1 MRSLEGSRRRVE
13 QPERL
18 RVSDQQQEQEQRQ
31 HQCQRQCQCQCQ
43 EQELQDL
50 RAGQLP
56 PMANERKQSSPK
68 VELTKLSHELIEEC
82 KRSQEDSLLSRH
94 LRHELEKLPRDS
106 RRELVRKQRNGC
118 APLFIACKRGA
129 VVIAEYLI
137 TICEADIE
145 QRGHFEVPE
154 DNSFHYVS
162 PLWAA
167 VVSGKLSMV
176 KYLVRIGCDIN
187 ATSDSGSTPVRS
199 ACYMTHVDI
208 VKFLVENGADIKRPN
223 INGGTCLINSVQSVQ
238 LCLYLVRKGADINA
252 RDIQDKTALHYAI
265 QEHRLDTTRMLIE
278 QGADPYAKSR
288 YGDDALRTACLKGA
302 HQIFDFLKKELSYTA
317 GRLAEAHELMGS
329 TFLDE
334 HNESRVCILHW
345 RMAHH
350 IRAAYSPYIEKKP
363 QVPLRSAYE
372 NAVEFSTLEELDNIA
387 TDMDAMR
394 TQSLLICERVLGL
407 THKDMLF
414 RLTFRGAS
422 YADSLQLQRCI
433 DLWRF
438 LLEVRV
444 SNWSI
449 LHFETCFAAQALV
462 RLMLDLHVQNSS
474 HIRSDARARFV
485 HQDNVLPRF
494 EDVLGVF
501 RTLSESAI
509 VVKHLLLLRPVFR
522 RQQENYDRVMRCLAH
537 LIYLLIN
544 TVHTEEQNKLIY
556 QAIHETVVVGNL
568 RSASTAD
575 TLLHLCA
582 SRLNVIK
589 SGYITDDNFADK
601 TVFPNA
607 DVIKLLIQCG
617 VDVNIKNEA
626 KSTPLHVACQPY
638 NYDNEIVHLLLKCGA
653 DIDQPNRADKRP
665 YELIA
670 SNPTSTIPLLN
681 FVTLQCLAATV
692 ISKNR
697 IPYHNQL
704 HTQLEKFVRN
714 HEP

>member
-1 MRSLEGSRRRVE
+1 MRSLEGSRRQVE
-13 QPERL
+13 QLQLVLEAKDQ
-18 RVSDQQQEQEQRQ
+18 DQQRNIRQEQVQP
-31 HQCQRQCQCQCQ
+31 
-43 EQELQDL
+43 
-50 RAGQLP
+50 LP
-56 PMANERKQSSPK
+56 RPSMANERKQSGPK
-68 VELTKLSHELIEEC
+68 VELTKLSHELIEEV
-82 KRSQEDSLLSRH
+82 KRIQADSMLSHH
-94 LRHELEKLPRDS
+94 LVHELEKLPHDS
-106 RRELVRKQRNGC
+106 RREVVRKQRNGC

-129 VVIAEYLI
+129 VYIAKYLI
-137 TICEADIE
+137 NTCGADIE

-167 VVSGKLSMV
+167 VVSGKLAMV

-238 LCLYLVRKGADINA
+238 LCLYLVQRGADINA

-265 QEHRLDTTRMLIE
+265 QEHRLDTTKMLIE
-278 QGADPYAKSR
+278 EGADPYAKSR

-302 HQIFDFLKKELSYTA
+302 HQIFDFLKKELNYTPA
-317 GRLAEAHELMGS
+317 RLAEAHELMGS

-363 QVPLRSAYE
+363 QVPLRTAYE

-485 HQDNVLPRF
+485 HQDKVLPRF

-544 TVHTEEQNKLIY
+544 TVHTEAQNKLIR
-556 QAIHETVVVGNL
+556 QAVHEAVVVGNL

-575 TLLHLCA
+575 TMLHLCA

-607 DVIKLLIQCG
+607 EVIKLLIQCG

-638 NYDNEIVHLLLKCGA
+638 NYDNEIVHLLLKCGG

-665 YELIA
+665 YDLIA

-681 FVTLQCLAATV
+681 FVTLQCLAATA
-692 ISKNR
+692 ISKHR

-704 HTQLEKFVRN
+704 HRQLEKFVRS

>member
-1 MRSLEGSRRRVE
+1 MHSLEGNRRRRQVE
-13 QPERL
+13 EQDQGQDRERDRDL
-18 RVSDQQQEQEQRQ
+18 ESVLEQECELPDLQR
-31 HQCQRQCQCQCQ
+31 
-43 EQELQDL
+43 ELQL
-50 RAGQLP
+50 ELELEP

-176 KYLVRIGCDIN
+176 KYLVRVGCDIN

-302 HQIFDFLKKELSYTA
+302 HQIFDFLKQELSYTA
-317 GRLAEAHELMGS
+317 VRLAEAHELMGS

-350 IRAAYSPYIEKKP
+350 IRAAYTPYIEKKP
-363 QVPLRSAYE
+363 QVPLRTAYD
-372 NAVEFSTLEELDNIA
+372 NAVEFTTLEELDNIA

-544 TVHTEEQNKLIY
+544 TVHTEAQNKIIY

-568 RSASTAD
+568 RSASTSD

-665 YELIA
+665 YDLIA
-670 SNPTSTIPLLN
+670 SNPASTIPLLN
-681 FVTLQCLAATV
+681 FVTLQCLAATA
-692 ISKNR
+692 ISKHR
-697 IPYHNQL
+697 IPYRDQL
-704 HTQLEKFVRN
+704 HRQLEQFVRN

>member
-1 MRSLEGSRRRVE
+1 MRSLEGSRRQVE
-13 QPERL
+13 QLEL
-18 RVSDQQQEQEQRQ
+18 EAKDQGLNPRQEQA
-31 HQCQRQCQCQCQ
+31 
-43 EQELQDL
+43 LQQADP
-50 RAGQLP
+50 RP
-56 PMANERKQSSPK
+56 SMANERKQSSPK

-94 LRHELEKLPRDS
+94 LRHELEKLQRDA

-118 APLFIACKRGA
+118 APLFIASKRGA

-265 QEHRLDTTRMLIE
+265 QEHRLDTTKMLIE

-302 HQIFDFLKKELSYTA
+302 HQIFDFLKKELNYLPA
-317 GRLAEAHELMGS
+317 RLAEAHELMGS

-363 QVPLRSAYE
+363 QVPLRTAYE

-501 RTLSESAI
+501 RTLAESAI

-537 LIYLLIN
+537 LVYLLIN
-544 TVHTEEQNKLIY
+544 TVHTEAQSKLIC
-556 QAIHETVVVGNL
+556 QAVHETVVVGNL

-575 TLLHLCA
+575 TMLHLCA

-665 YELIA
+665 YDLIA

-681 FVTLQCLAATV
+681 FVTLQCLAATA
-692 ISKNR
+692 ISKHR

-704 HTQLEKFVRN
+704 HRQLEKFVRS

>member
-1 MRSLEGSRRRVE
+1 MRSLEGSRRQVE
-13 QPERL
+13 QLEL
-18 RVSDQQQEQEQRQ
+18 EAKDQDQDQDRNTREGQALEQANAR
-31 HQCQRQCQCQCQ
+31 
-43 EQELQDL
+43 
-50 RAGQLP
+50 P
-56 PMANERKQSSPK
+56 SMANERKQSSPK

-82 KRSQEDSLLSRH
+82 KRSLEDSLLSRH

-118 APLFIACKRGA
+118 APLFTACKRGA

-265 QEHRLDTTRMLIE
+265 QEHRLDTTKMLIE

-302 HQIFDFLKKELSYTA
+302 HQIFDYLKKELNYLPA
-317 GRLAEAHELMGS
+317 RLAEAHELMGS

-350 IRAAYSPYIEKKP
+350 IRAAYSTYIEKKP
-363 QVPLRSAYE
+363 QVPLRTAYE

-501 RTLSESAI
+501 RTLAESAI

-544 TVHTEEQNKLIY
+544 TVHTEAQNKLIC
-556 QAIHETVVVGNL
+556 QTVHETVVVGNL

-575 TLLHLCA
+575 TMLHLCA

-589 SGYITDDNFADK
+589 SGYITDDNFAD

-665 YELIA
+665 YDLIA

-681 FVTLQCLAATV
+681 FVSLQCLAATA
-692 ISKNR
+692 ISKHR

-704 HTQLEKFVRN
+704 HRQLEKFVRS

>member
-1 MRSLEGSRRRVE
+1 MSSSLESSSNHQVQRR
-13 QPERL
+13 P
-18 RVSDQQQEQEQRQ
+18 SP
-31 HQCQRQCQCQCQ
+31 CPC
-43 EQELQDL
+43 
-50 RAGQLP
+50 
-56 PMANERKQSSPK
+56 PMADERKHSPK
-68 VELTKLSHELIEEC
+68 MDVIKLNQELIEEC
-82 KRSQEDSLLSRH
+82 KRSREDSILPRY
-94 LRHELEKLPRDS
+94 LRHELEKHTRES
-106 RRELVRKQRNGC
+106 RLEVVNKQRNGC

-129 VVIAEYLI
+129 VAIAEYLI
-137 TICEADIE
+137 NTCEADIE

-167 VVSGKLSMV
+167 VVSGKLNMV

-199 ACYMTHVDI
+199 ACYMTHTEI
-208 VKFLVENGADIKRPN
+208 VKFLVENGADIKKPN
-223 INGGTCLINSVQSVQ
+223 VNGGTCLINSVQSVQ
-238 LCLYLVRKGADINA
+238 LCLYLVKKGADINA

-265 QEHRLDTTRMLIE
+265 QELRLDTTKMLIE

-302 HQIFDFLKKELSYTA
+302 HQIFDYLKKELDYSVE
-317 GRLAEAHELMGS
+317 RIAEAHELMGS

-350 IRAAYSPYIEKKP
+350 IRAAYTPYIEKKP
-363 QVPLRSAYE
+363 KVPLRNAYE
-372 NAVEFSTLEELDNIA
+372 NAVEFVTLEELDNIA

-394 TQSLLICERVLGL
+394 TQSLMICERVLGL

-414 RLTFRGAS
+414 RLTYRGAS

-444 SNWSI
+444 ANWSI

-462 RLMLDLHVQNSS
+462 RLMLDLHTRNSS
-474 HIRSDARARFV
+474 FMRSEPMRGRYM
-485 HQDNVLPRF
+485 HQDNLLPKF

-501 RTLSESAI
+501 KTLALSA
-509 VVKHLLLLRPVFR
+509 VEVEPLLRVRPVFR
-522 RQQENYDRVMRCLAH
+522 KQQENYDRAMRCLAH
-537 LIYLLIN
+537 LIFLLIN
-544 TVHTEEQNKLIY
+544 TVHTEAERKIIFQTV
-556 QAIHETVVVGNL
+556 HDTVVVGNL

-575 TLLHLCA
+575 TLLHLGA

-589 SGYITDDNFADK
+589 SGYLTEDNISDK

-607 DVIKLLIQCG
+607 DVIKLLIECG
-617 VDVNIKNEA
+617 IDVNTKNEA

-653 DIDQPNRADKRP
+653 DIDQPNRAEKRP
-665 YELIA
+665 YDSIA
-670 SNPTSTIPLLN
+670 SNPTNTIPLVN
-681 FVTLQCLAATV
+681 YISLQCLCATV
-692 ISKNR
+692 LSKHK
-697 IPYHNQL
+697 IHYKDQL
-704 HTQLEKFVRN
+704 HKQLEEFVQN

>member
-13 QPERL
+13 QPERI
-18 RVSDQQQEQEQRQ
+18 SEQEQN
-31 HQCQRQCQCQCQ
+31 QRQCQ
-43 EQELQDL
+43 EQELQESQ
-50 RAGQLP
+50 AGQLP

-665 YELIA
+665 YDLIA

-704 HTQLEKFVRN
+704 HRQLEKFVKN

>member
-13 QPERL
+13 QPER
-18 RVSDQQQEQEQRQ
+18 VSEQEQYQ
-31 HQCQRQCQCQCQ
+31 HQHQCQ
-43 EQELQDL
+43 EQELQESQ
-50 RAGQLP
+50 AGQLP

-665 YELIA
+665 YDLIA

-692 ISKNR
+692 ISKHR

-704 HTQLEKFVRN
+704 HRQLEKFVKN

>member
-1 MRSLEGSRRRVE
+1 MCSRLEGSQQLE
-13 QPERL
+13 L
-18 RVSDQQQEQEQRQ
+18 R
-31 HQCQRQCQCQCQ
+31 
-43 EQELQDL
+43 
-50 RAGQLP
+50 
-56 PMANERKQSSPK
+56 PMANERSKLNK
-68 VELTKLSHELIEEC
+68 TKEEISKLNYELIEEC
-82 KRSQEDSLLSRH
+82 KRSHEDSVLSRH
-94 LRHELEKLPRDS
+94 LRQELEKHPREY
-106 RRELVRKQRNGC
+106 RRDVVKKQRSGC

-129 VVIAEYLI
+129 VAIAEYLI

-145 QRGHFEVPE
+145 QRGHFEAPE

-167 VVSGKLSMV
+167 VVSGKLPMV

-199 ACYMTHVDI
+199 ACYMTHIDI
-208 VKFLVENGADIKRPN
+208 VKFLVENGADIKKPN

-238 LCLYLVRKGADINA
+238 LCLYLVRKGAEINA

-265 QEHRLDTTRMLIE
+265 QEHRLDTTKMLIE
-278 QGADPYAKSR
+278 QGADPFAKSR

-302 HQIFDFLKKELSYTA
+302 HQIFDYLKKELSYEPV
-317 GRLAEAHELMGS
+317 RLAEAHELMGS

-350 IRAAYSPYIEKKP
+350 IRAAPYTPYIEKSPK
-363 QVPLRSAYE
+363 VPLRDAYE
-372 NAVEFSTLEELDNIA
+372 NAVEFATLEELDNIG

-394 TQSLLICERVLGL
+394 TQSLLICERILGL

-462 RLMLDLHVQNSS
+462 RLMLDLHVRNSS
-474 HIRSDARARFV
+474 HIRSDARARYL
-485 HQDNVLPRF
+485 HQDNLLPRF

-501 RTLSESAI
+501 RTLAESA
-509 VVKHLLLLRPVFR
+509 VEVKQLLQVRPVFR
-522 RQQENYDRVMRCLAH
+522 RQQENFDRVMRCLAH

-544 TVHTEEQNKLIY
+544 TVQTEAQHRQTYN
-556 QAIHETVVVGNL
+556 AVHETIVIGNL

-575 TLLHLCA
+575 TLLHLCV

-589 SGYITDDNFADK
+589 SGYITDENIVDK

-607 DVIKLLIQCG
+607 DVIKLLIDCG
-617 VDVNIKNEA
+617 IDVNTKNEA

-653 DIDQPNRADKRP
+653 DIDQPNRADERP
-665 YELIA
+665 YDSIA
-670 SNPTSTIPLLN
+670 SNPTNTIPLLN
-681 FVTLQCLAATV
+681 YVSLQCLAATA
-692 ISKNR
+692 ISKHKIIYR
-697 IPYHNQL
+697 QHL
-704 HTQLEKFVRN
+704 HKKLEQFVQH

>member
-13 QPERL
+13 QPER
-18 RVSDQQQEQEQRQ
+18 VSEQEQHQ
-31 HQCQRQCQCQCQ
+31 HHRQCQ
-43 EQELQDL
+43 EQELQESQ
-50 RAGQLP
+50 AGQLP
-56 PMANERKQSSPK
+56 QMANERKQSSPK

-302 HQIFDFLKKELSYTA
+302 HHIFDFLKKELSYTA

-665 YELIA
+665 YDLIA

-704 HTQLEKFVRN
+704 HRQLEKFVKN

>member
-1 MRSLEGSRRRVE
+1 MRSLEGSRRQVE
-13 QPERL
+13 QLEL
-18 RVSDQQQEQEQRQ
+18 EAKDQVRSPRQEQEQPVAR
-31 HQCQRQCQCQCQ
+31 
-43 EQELQDL
+43 
-50 RAGQLP
+50 P
-56 PMANERKQSSPK
+56 SMANERKQSSPK

-118 APLFIACKRGA
+118 APLFIAAKRGA

-265 QEHRLDTTRMLIE
+265 QEHRLDTTKMLIE

-302 HQIFDFLKKELSYTA
+302 HQIFDFLKKELNYLPA
-317 GRLAEAHELMGS
+317 RLAEAHELMGS

-350 IRAAYSPYIEKKP
+350 IRAAYTPYIEKKP
-363 QVPLRSAYE
+363 QVPLRTAYE

-501 RTLSESAI
+501 RTLAESAT

-544 TVHTEEQNKLIY
+544 TVHTEAQNKLIC
-556 QAIHETVVVGNL
+556 QAVHEAVVVGNL

-575 TLLHLCA
+575 TMLHLCA

-665 YELIA
+665 YDLIA

-681 FVTLQCLAATV
+681 FVSLQCLAATA
-692 ISKNR
+692 ISKHR

-704 HTQLEKFVRN
+704 HRQLEKFVRN

>member
-1 MRSLEGSRRRVE
+1 MRSLEGSRRRQVE
-13 QPERL
+13 QLQLVLEAK
-18 RVSDQQQEQEQRQ
+18 DQDQELNTRQEQEQSVAR
-31 HQCQRQCQCQCQ
+31 
-43 EQELQDL
+43 
-50 RAGQLP
+50 P
-56 PMANERKQSSPK
+56 SMANERKQSSPK
-68 VELTKLSHELIEEC
+68 VELTKLSHDLIEEC

-129 VVIAEYLI
+129 VDIAEYLI
-137 TICEADIE
+137 TICEANIE

-265 QEHRLDTTRMLIE
+265 QEHRLDTTKLLIE
-278 QGADPYAKSR
+278 QGADPYARSR

-302 HQIFDFLKKELSYTA
+302 HHIFDFLKKQLHYTPA
-317 GRLAEAHELMGS
+317 RLAEAHELMGS

-363 QVPLRSAYE
+363 QVPLRTAYE

-485 HQDNVLPRF
+485 HQDKVLPRF

-544 TVHTEEQNKLIY
+544 TVHTEAQNKLIC
-556 QAIHETVVVGNL
+556 QAVHEAVVVGNL

-575 TLLHLCA
+575 TMLHLCA

-617 VDVNIKNEA
+617 VDVNTKNEA

-638 NYDNEIVHLLLKCGA
+638 NYDNEIVHLLLKCGG

-665 YELIA
+665 YDLIA

-681 FVTLQCLAATV
+681 FVTLQCLAATA
-692 ISKNR
+692 ISKHR

-704 HTQLEKFVRN
+704 HRQLEKFVRN

>member
-1 MRSLEGSRRRVE
+1 MYN
-13 QPERL
+13 Q
-18 RVSDQQQEQEQRQ
+18 
-31 HQCQRQCQCQCQ
+31 
-43 EQELQDL
+43 
-50 RAGQLP
+50 
-56 PMANERKQSSPK
+56 
-68 VELTKLSHELIEEC
+68 
-82 KRSQEDSLLSRH
+82 
-94 LRHELEKLPRDS
+94 
-106 RRELVRKQRNGC
+106 
-118 APLFIACKRGA
+118 
-129 VVIAEYLI
+129 VVY
-137 TICEADIE
+137 CN
-145 QRGHFEVPE
+145 RCV
-154 DNSFHYVS
+154 
-162 PLWAA
+162 
-167 VVSGKLSMV
+167 
-176 KYLVRIGCDIN
+176 
-187 ATSDSGSTPVRS
+187 
-199 ACYMTHVDI
+199 
-208 VKFLVENGADIKRPN
+208 VKFLVENGADIKKPN

-278 QGADPYAKSR
+278 QGADPFAKSR

-302 HQIFDFLKKELSYTA
+302 HQIFDYLKKELNYSVE
-317 GRLAEAHELMGS
+317 RIAEAHELMGS

-350 IRAAYSPYIEKKP
+350 IRAAYTPYIEKKP
-363 QVPLRSAYE
+363 KVPLRNAYE
-372 NAVEFSTLEELDNIA
+372 NAVEFATLEELDNIA

-462 RLMLDLHVQNSS
+462 RLMLDLHVRNSS
-474 HIRSDARARFV
+474 HIRSDARARFM
-485 HQDNVLPRF
+485 HQDNLLPRF
-494 EDVLGVF
+494 DDVLGVF
-501 RTLSESAI
+501 RTLAESA
-509 VVKHLLLLRPVFR
+509 VEVKDLLQVRPVFR
-522 RQQENYDRVMRCLAH
+522 RQQENYDRVLRCLAH

-544 TVHTEEQNKLIY
+544 TVHTEAQHKLIY
-556 QAIHETVVVGNL
+556 HAVRETVVVGNV

-575 TLLHLCA
+575 TLLHLGA

-589 SGYITDDNFADK
+589 SGYITEDNFADVGLSQTPNVFLLLTISFCCLQK

-607 DVIKLLIQCG
+607 EVIKLLIECG
-617 VDVNIKNEA
+617 IDVNTKNEA

-638 NYDNEIVHLLLKCGA
+638 NYDNEVISELAFIWHLLKQWYISDC
-653 DIDQPNRADKRP
+653 
-665 YELIA
+665 A
-670 SNPTSTIPLLN
+670 S
-681 FVTLQCLAATV
+681 ATQV
-692 ISKNR
+692 WGG
-697 IPYHNQL
+697 H
-704 HTQLEKFVRN
+704 
-714 HEP
+714 

>member
-1 MRSLEGSRRRVE
+1 MNSRLEGA
-13 QPERL
+13 
-18 RVSDQQQEQEQRQ
+18 QQLSG
-31 HQCQRQCQCQCQ
+31 HTS
-43 EQELQDL
+43 
-50 RAGQLP
+50 
-56 PMANERKQSSPK
+56 PMANECKQSNPK
-68 VELTKLSHELIEEC
+68 WELTKLYNELIEEC
-82 KRSQEDSLLSRH
+82 KRSHEEAILPRF
-94 LRHELEKLPRDS
+94 LRHELEKHARETRRD
-106 RRELVRKQRNGC
+106 LVRKQRNGC

-129 VVIAEYLI
+129 VAIAEYLI

-167 VVSGKLSMV
+167 VVSGKLAMV
-176 KYLVRIGCDIN
+176 KYLVRVGCDIN

-199 ACYMTHVDI
+199 ACYMTHTDI
-208 VKFLVENGADIKRPN
+208 VKFLVENGADIKKPN

-278 QGADPYAKSR
+278 QGADPFAKSR

-302 HQIFDFLKKELSYTA
+302 HQIFDYLKKELTYTVDRIA
-317 GRLAEAHELMGS
+317 DAHELMGS

-350 IRAAYSPYIEKKP
+350 IRAAYTPYVEKQPKF
-363 QVPLRSAYE
+363 PLCKAFEYAE
-372 NAVEFSTLEELDNIA
+372 EFTTLEELDNIA

-394 TQSLLICERVLGL
+394 TQSLLICERVLGH

-433 DLWRF
+433 DLWSL
-438 LLEVRV
+438 LLEIRV
-444 SNWSI
+444 NNWSI

-462 RLMLDLHVQNSS
+462 RLMLDLHVRNSS
-474 HIRSDARARFV
+474 HMRSDARAHFM
-485 HQDNVLPRF
+485 HQDNLLPKF
-494 EDVLGVF
+494 WDVLGVF
-501 RTLSESAI
+501 QTLAEGA
-509 VVKHLLLLRPVFR
+509 VAVKELLQVRPVFR
-522 RQQENYDRVMRCLAH
+522 RQQENYDRVLRCLAH

-544 TVHTEEQNKLIY
+544 TVHTEDQRKVIY
-556 QAIHETVVVGNL
+556 ETVHETVVVGNL

-575 TLLHLCA
+575 TLLHLSA

-589 SGYITDDNFADK
+589 SGYFTEDNFAD

-607 DVIKLLIQCG
+607 EVIKLLIECG
-617 VDVNIKNEA
+617 IDVNTKNEA

-638 NYDNEIVHLLLKCGA
+638 NFDNEIVHLLLKCGA
-653 DIDQPNRADKRP
+653 DIDQPNRAEKRP
-665 YELIA
+665 YDSIA
-670 SNPTSTIPLLN
+670 SNPTNTIPLLN
-681 FVTLQCLAATV
+681 FVSLQCLCATV
-692 ISKNR
+692 LSKHK
-697 IPYHNQL
+697 IYYKDQL
-704 HTQLEKFVRN
+704 HKQLEQFVHD

>member
-1 MRSLEGSRRRVE
+1 MRSLEGSRKE
-13 QPERL
+13 
-18 RVSDQQQEQEQRQ
+18 
-31 HQCQRQCQCQCQ
+31 
-43 EQELQDL
+43 QDL
-50 RAGQLP
+50 ELELELELP
-56 PMANERKQSSPK
+56 RMANERKQSSPK

-94 LRHELEKLPRDS
+94 LRHELEKLTRDS

-154 DNSFHYVS
+154 DNSFHYVT

-302 HQIFDFLKKELSYTA
+302 HQIFDFLKKELNYTA
-317 GRLAEAHELMGS
+317 ARLAEAHELMGS

-350 IRAAYSPYIEKKP
+350 IRAAYTPYIEKNP
-363 QVPLRSAYE
+363 QVPLRTAYE

-501 RTLSESAI
+501 RTLADSAI

-544 TVHTEEQNKLIY
+544 TVHTEAQNKLIY

-607 DVIKLLIQCG
+607 DVIKLLIECG

-665 YELIA
+665 YDLIA

-681 FVTLQCLAATV
+681 FVTLQCLAATT
-692 ISKNR
+692 ISKHR

-704 HTQLEKFVRN
+704 HRQLEQFVRN

>member
-1 MRSLEGSRRRVE
+1 MSSAKLE
-13 QPERL
+13 L
-18 RVSDQQQEQEQRQ
+18 
-31 HQCQRQCQCQCQ
+31 
-43 EQELQDL
+43 EL
-50 RAGQLP
+50 LP
-56 PMANERKQSSPK
+56 MAANERKQSGSK
-68 VELTKLSHELIEEC
+68 VELTKLNHDLVEEC
-82 KRSQEDSLLSRH
+82 KRSQEDSILSRH
-94 LRHELEKLPRDS
+94 LRHELEKLPRES
-106 RRELVRKQRNGC
+106 RRELVRKNRNGC

-145 QRGHFEVPE
+145 QKGHFEVPE
-154 DNSFHYVS
+154 DNSFHYVT

-167 VVSGKLSMV
+167 VVSGRLAMV

-208 VKFLVENGADIKRPN
+208 VKFLVENGADIKKPN

-238 LCLYLVRKGADINA
+238 LCLYLVKKGADINA

-278 QGADPYAKSR
+278 QGADPYAQSR
-288 YGDDALRTACLKGA
+288 YGDDALRTSCLKGA
-302 HQIFDFLKKELSYTA
+302 HQIFDYLKKELNYTA
-317 GRLAEAHELMGS
+317 ARLAEAHELMGS

-350 IRAAYSPYIEKKP
+350 IRSAYTPYIEKKP
-363 QVPLRSAYE
+363 SVPLRSAYD
-372 NAVEFSTLEELDNIA
+372 NAKEFVTLEELDNIA

-462 RLMLDLHVQNSS
+462 RLMLDLHAQNTS
-474 HIRSDARARFV
+474 HIRSADARARFV
-485 HQDNVLPRF
+485 HQENVLPRF
-494 EDVLGVF
+494 DDVLGVF
-501 RTLSESAI
+501 RTLAESA
-509 VVKHLLLLRPVFR
+509 VEVRHLLQLRPVFR

-544 TVHTEEQNKLIY
+544 TVQTEAQRKLIFR
-556 QAIHETVVVGNL
+556 AIRETVVVGNL
-568 RSASTAD
+568 RSASTSD
-575 TLLHLCA
+575 TLLHLCS

-607 DVIKLLIQCG
+607 DVIKLLIECG
-617 VDVNIKNEA
+617 IDVNIKNEA
-626 KSTPLHVACQPY
+626 KSSPLHVACLPY

-665 YELIA
+665 YDSIA

-681 FVTLQCLAATV
+681 YVTLQCLAATV
-692 ISKNR
+692 ISKHR
-697 IPYHNQL
+697 IPYRNQL
-704 HTQLEKFVRN
+704 HKQLEKFVHD

>member
-1 MRSLEGSRRRVE
+1 
-13 QPERL
+13 
-18 RVSDQQQEQEQRQ
+18 
-31 HQCQRQCQCQCQ
+31 
-43 EQELQDL
+43 
-50 RAGQLP
+50 
-56 PMANERKQSSPK
+56 MANERKQSSPK
-68 VELTKLSHELIEEC
+68 VELIKLSHELIEEC
-82 KRSQEDSLLSRH
+82 KRSLEYSILSRH
-94 LRHELEKLPRDS
+94 LRHELEKLPRES
-106 RRELVRKQRNGC
+106 RREVVRRQRNGC
-118 APLFIACKRGA
+118 APLFIASRRGA
-129 VVIAEYLI
+129 VVVAEYLI

-145 QRGHFEVPE
+145 QRGHYEVLE

-167 VVSGKLSMV
+167 VVSNRLSMV
-176 KYLVRIGCDIN
+176 KYLVRIGSDIN
-187 ATSDSGSTPVRS
+187 AASDSGSTPVRS
-199 ACYMTHVDI
+199 ACYMTHTDI

-223 INGGTCLINSVQSVQ
+223 VNGGTCLINSVQSVD

-278 QGADPYAKSR
+278 QGADPFATSR

-302 HQIFDFLKKELSYTA
+302 HHIFDYLKKELNYPA
-317 GRLAEAHELMGS
+317 LRLAEAHELMGS

-350 IRAAYSPYIEKKP
+350 IRAACTPYIEKKP
-363 QVPLRSAYE
+363 AVMLRSAY
-372 NAVEFSTLEELDNIA
+372 NNSVEFTTLEELDNIE

-394 TQSLLICERVLGL
+394 IQSLLICERILGL

-422 YADSLQLQRCI
+422 YADSLQFQRCV

-462 RLMLDLHVQNSS
+462 RLLLDLHVQNVS
-474 HIRSDARARFV
+474 HIRTEAGARFV
-485 HQDNVLPRF
+485 QDEKILPRF

-501 RTLSESAI
+501 RTLAESA
-509 VVKHLLLLRPVFR
+509 VLVKALLKQRPVFR

-537 LIYLLIN
+537 LLYLLFN
-544 TVHTEEQNKLIY
+544 TVPTEPQKKLIY
-556 QAIHETVVVGNL
+556 QVVHETVVVGNL
-568 RSASTAD
+568 RSASTSD
-575 TLLHLCA
+575 TLLHLCS

-607 DVIKLLIQCG
+607 DVIKLLIECG

-638 NYDNEIVHLLLKCGA
+638 NFNNDIVSLLLKYGA

-665 YELIA
+665 YDLIA

-681 FVTLQCLAATV
+681 FVTLQCLAATA
-692 ISKNR
+692 ISKNMV
-697 IPYHNQL
+697 PYQGQL
-704 HTQLEKFVRN
+704 HRQLEQFVRN

>member
-13 QPERL
+13 QPER
-18 RVSDQQQEQEQRQ
+18 VSEQEHHRHQR
-31 HQCQRQCQCQCQ
+31 QCQ
-43 EQELQDL
+43 EQELQDSQ
-50 RAGQLP
+50 AGQLP

-145 QRGHFEVPE
+145 QKGHFEVPE

-665 YELIA
+665 YDLIA

-704 HTQLEKFVRN
+704 HRQLEKFVKN

>member
-1 MRSLEGSRRRVE
+1 MRSLEGSRRQVE
-13 QPERL
+13 QLQLVLEAKDQDQERNI
-18 RVSDQQQEQEQRQ
+18 RQEQEQPVPR
-31 HQCQRQCQCQCQ
+31 
-43 EQELQDL
+43 
-50 RAGQLP
+50 P
-56 PMANERKQSSPK
+56 SMANERKQSGPK
-68 VELTKLSHELIEEC
+68 VELTKLSHELIEQV
-82 KRSQEDSLLSRH
+82 KGIQADSMLSHH
-94 LRHELEKLPRDS
+94 LVHELEKLPYPT
-106 RRELVRKQRNGC
+106 RREVVRKQRNGC
-118 APLFIACKRGA
+118 APLFIACKRGC
-129 VVIAEYLI
+129 VDIAKYLI
-137 TICEADIE
+137 NTCGADIE

-167 VVSGKLSMV
+167 VVSGKLAMV

-199 ACYMTHVDI
+199 ACYMTHFDI

-223 INGGTCLINSVQSVQ
+223 INGGTCLINSVQSVK
-238 LCLYLVRKGADINA
+238 LCLYLVQKGADINA

-265 QEHRLDTTRMLIE
+265 QEHRLDTTKMLIE
-278 QGADPYAKSR
+278 EGADPYAKSR

-302 HQIFDFLKKELSYTA
+302 HQIFDFLKKELNYTPA
-317 GRLAEAHELMGS
+317 RLAEAHELMGS

-363 QVPLRSAYE
+363 QVPLRTAYE

-485 HQDNVLPRF
+485 HQDKVLPRF

-544 TVHTEEQNKLIY
+544 TVHTEAQNKLIR
-556 QAIHETVVVGNL
+556 QVVHEAVVVGNL

-575 TLLHLCA
+575 TMLHLCA

-607 DVIKLLIQCG
+607 EVIKLLIQCG

-638 NYDNEIVHLLLKCGA
+638 NYDNEIVHLLLKCGG

-665 YELIA
+665 YDLIA

-681 FVTLQCLAATV
+681 FVTLQCLAATA
-692 ISKNR
+692 ISKHR

-704 HTQLEKFVRN
+704 HRQLEKFVRS

>member
-1 MRSLEGSRRRVE
+1 MNSRLEGTHQLQRRT
-13 QPERL
+13 
-18 RVSDQQQEQEQRQ
+18 S
-31 HQCQRQCQCQCQ
+31 
-43 EQELQDL
+43 
-50 RAGQLP
+50 

-68 VELTKLSHELIEEC
+68 MEITKLNHELVEEC
-82 KRSQEDSLLSRH
+82 KRSQEDSILSRH
-94 LRHELEKLPRDS
+94 LRHELEKHTRES
-106 RRELVRKQRNGC
+106 RREVVRKQRNGC

-199 ACYMTHVDI
+199 ACYMTHTDI
-208 VKFLVENGADIKRPN
+208 VKFLVENGADIKKPN

-278 QGADPYAKSR
+278 QGADPFAKSR

-302 HQIFDFLKKELSYTA
+302 HQIFDYLKKELNYSVE
-317 GRLAEAHELMGS
+317 RIAEAHELMGS

-350 IRAAYSPYIEKKP
+350 IRAAYTPYIEKKP
-363 QVPLRSAYE
+363 TVPLRNAYE
-372 NAVEFSTLEELDNIA
+372 NAVEFATLEELDNIA

-462 RLMLDLHVQNSS
+462 RLMLDLHVRNSN
-474 HIRSDARARFV
+474 HMRSDARARFL
-485 HQDNVLPRF
+485 HQDNLLPRF

-501 RTLSESAI
+501 RTLAESA
-509 VVKHLLLLRPVFR
+509 VEVKELLQVRPVFR
-522 RQQENYDRVMRCLAH
+522 RQQENYDRVLRCLAH

-544 TVHTEEQNKLIY
+544 TVHTEVQHKLIF
-556 QAIHETVVVGNL
+556 QIVHKTVVTGNL
-568 RSASTAD
+568 RSASTSD
-575 TLLHLCA
+575 TLLHLGA

-589 SGYITDDNFADK
+589 SGYITEDNFADK

-607 DVIKLLIQCG
+607 DVIKLLIECG
-617 VDVNIKNEA
+617 IDVNTKNEA

-653 DIDQPNRADKRP
+653 DIDQPNRAEKRP
-665 YELIA
+665 YDSIA
-670 SNPTSTIPLLN
+670 SNPSNTIPLLN
-681 FVTLQCLAATV
+681 YVSLQCLCATV
-692 ISKNR
+692 LSKHKISYKD
-697 IPYHNQL
+697 HLHKQL
-704 HTQLEKFVRN
+704 QQFVHN

>member
-13 QPERL
+13 HPER
-18 RVSDQQQEQEQRQ
+18 VSEQEQYQ
-31 HQCQRQCQCQCQ
+31 HQHQCQ
-43 EQELQDL
+43 EQELQESQ
-50 RAGQLP
+50 AGQLP

-665 YELIA
+665 YDLIA

-692 ISKNR
+692 ISKHR

-704 HTQLEKFVRN
+704 HRQLEKFVKN